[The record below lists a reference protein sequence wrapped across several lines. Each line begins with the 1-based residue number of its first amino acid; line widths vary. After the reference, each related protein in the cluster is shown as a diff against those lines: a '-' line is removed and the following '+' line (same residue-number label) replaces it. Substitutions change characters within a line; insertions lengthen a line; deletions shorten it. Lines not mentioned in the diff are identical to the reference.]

1 MTPEPPRDHPDRL
14 GAALPSLTHIG
25 LLTADSGLLTPS
37 PSLRPLVA
45 HYPFLPFF
53 SSMLKRH
60 EHLTPSTAA
69 RPWCP
74 RPQLT
79 MITGHVVS
87 GTCHVQRSL
96 CWGLRRGQKGHL
108 VHLLPV
114 GHATGW
120 VSVALEMEASKT
132 ASSDPASRL
141 HAFIKYTR
149 AYTCTCACRLYQD
162 GSG

>member
-1 MTPEPPRDHPDRL
+1 MSEAPANDDNRTCGKWNMPRAKKSLLGTPKGTER
-14 GAALPSLTHIG
+14 T
-25 LLTADSGLLTPS
+25 SGS
-37 PSLRPLVA
+37 
-45 HYPFLPFF
+45 
-53 SSMLKRH
+53 
-60 EHLTPSTAA
+60 STA
-69 RPWCP
+69 CE
-74 RPQLT
+74 
-79 MITGHVVS
+79 
-87 GTCHVQRSL
+87 TCS
-96 CWGLRRGQKGHL
+96 WMG
-108 VHLLPV
+108 V